1 MSHLYRLNDART
13 RRPEIGKDIAHL
25 EPALFQRYVQLL
37 CLSFLSHFIFP
48 DCQHHH
54 HQYHHRHHDQENDLS
69 SSPTTKLLI
78 LAENPLCILGVKRE
92 DPFPR
97 HVGPA
102 MFSEWT
108 VSKVSK

>member
-1 MSHLYRLNDART
+1 MSHLCRLNDART

-25 EPALFQRYVQLL
+25 EPTLFERYVQL
-37 CLSFLSHFIFP
+37 FILT

-54 HQYHHRHHDQENDLS
+54 HQYHHRHHDQENDLRS
-69 SSPTTKLLI
+69 PPTTKLLI